1 MYMTQVG
8 RGSVGRRRVG
18 WPGEEQWRWSAGID
32 RNYWLTRGRMC
43 ASWQVRGEETPGF
56 LAKSMWC
63 YSLSQEPPPPPPK
76 WRCWVCRAYEMSKW
90 GCQGSQRKYQPGG
103 QKMCDGSRAEWAWA
117 RVRGNPRVRDRQ
129 SESSCRADWG
139 GPARVVGG
147 ESGPR
152 AVRVILE
159 VVESWKD

>member
-56 LAKSMWC
+56 PAKSMWC
-63 YSLSQEPPPPPPK
+63 YSLSQEPPPLPRSGDAEFVELM
-76 WRCWVCRAYEMSKW
+76 RCPSEGVRVAN
-90 GCQGSQRKYQPGG
+90 GSISLEVRRCVMGAVQSGPG
-103 QKMCDGSRAEWAWA
+103 Q
-117 RVRGNPRVRDRQ
+117 
-129 SESSCRADWG
+129 
-139 GPARVVGG
+139 
-147 ESGPR
+147 ESGGTHVSGTGKAR
-152 AVRVILE
+152 AAAVQTEEGQPELLE
-159 VVESWKD
+159 ENQDPGLWEWF